1 MLKLQIHNILIFDK
15 KSSCTWL
22 SHIEESA
29 FPLQGMSISFIVY
42 VIGFAIICPSA
53 NWALLLLYSSSCNFI
68 NILLI
73 VSLAPSIILSFFT
86 TNYTLYNLPPN

>member
-15 KSSCTWL
+15 KKSSYTWL
-22 SHIEESA
+22 SHIEEFA

-53 NWALLLLYSSSCNFI
+53 N
-68 NILLI
+68 
-73 VSLAPSIILSFFT
+73 
-86 TNYTLYNLPPN
+86 